1 MTAEP
6 RAARAE
12 AAPPQRSDP
21 SAAEHRAAAAPQAAR
36 PGVTRP
42 GVTRPRP
49 ESPAAAGPA
58 GRRPRTERLR
68 RRGAARVPELLRDR
82 PFRRYWSAQT
92 ISMFGDQISSVAL
105 PLVAVLAL
113 HAGPAAMGYLAALVW
128 LPSLLFSLHAGAW
141 ADRHGRRRAI
151 MIAADLGR
159 AALLASVPVCY
170 ALGVLTL
177 GQLYLVAFGT
187 GTLSVLFT
195 VSDVVLFV
203 ALVPAGR
210 YVEGNS
216 LVYGSRAVSFIGGPS
231 VGGLLVQLLTA
242 PFAVAADALSFLGSA
257 LFLSRIRPEEP
268 PTEPQRRGALLAGAR
283 FIMGS
288 GIVRASLA
296 AVATINFFNFM
307 FFALFIL
314 YATRS
319 LHIRPGLLGLIL
331 GAGAIG
337 GLIGSLITR
346 RLAARVGVGWAY
358 VIGCV
363 VFPAPLAGVPLAA
376 GPHLLVAGT
385 LFAAEFVSG
394 FGVMVLDISIGSI
407 FAAVIPDQL
416 RSRVSGAF
424 SAVNYGTR
432 PAGALLGGALGT
444 LIGLRPTLWIAAIGG
459 TTGFLWLLP
468 SPLPR
473 FRMPPAGP

>member
-1 MTAEP
+1 MPAQTVPAQTAQPRVSDPAPAAPTLSAQP
-6 RAARAE
+6 RAARSGA
-12 AAPPQRSDP
+12 
-21 SAAEHRAAAAPQAAR
+21 
-36 PGVTRP
+36 
-42 GVTRPRP
+42 TRPRR
-49 ESPAAAGPA
+49 ESPAAPGPA
-58 GRRPRTERLR
+58 GRPRAARLR
-68 RRGAARVPELLRDR
+68 RRAADRVPELLRDR

-113 HAGPAAMGYLAALVW
+113 HAGPAAMGYLAALAW

-141 ADRHGRRRAI
+141 ADRHGRRRAT

-159 AALLASVPVCY
+159 AALLISIPVCY
-170 ALGVLTL
+170 GLGVLTL

-195 VSDVVLFV
+195 VSDAVLFV
-203 ALVPAGR
+203 TLVPAGR

-216 LVYGSRAVSFIGGPS
+216 LVYGSRALSFIGGPS

-257 LFLSRIRPEEP
+257 LFLGRIRPEEP

-283 FIMGS
+283 FIVGS

-363 VFPAPLAGVPLAA
+363 LFPAPLVLVPLAG
-376 GPHLLVAGT
+376 GPQPLVAERCSRPSSCPASASWSWT
-385 LFAAEFVSG
+385 SASG
-394 FGVMVLDISIGSI
+394 
-407 FAAVIPDQL
+407 
-416 RSRVSGAF
+416 RSSR
-424 SAVNYGTR
+424 R
-432 PAGALLGGALGT
+432 
-444 LIGLRPTLWIAAIGG
+444 
-459 TTGFLWLLP
+459 
-468 SPLPR
+468 
-473 FRMPPAGP
+473 

>member
-1 MTAEP
+1 
-6 RAARAE
+6 
-12 AAPPQRSDP
+12 
-21 SAAEHRAAAAPQAAR
+21 
-36 PGVTRP
+36 
-42 GVTRPRP
+42 
-49 ESPAAAGPA
+49 
-58 GRRPRTERLR
+58 
-68 RRGAARVPELLRDR
+68 
-82 PFRRYWSAQT
+82 
-92 ISMFGDQISSVAL
+92 MFGDQISSVAL

-141 ADRHGRRRAI
+141 ADRHGRRRAT

-159 AALLASVPVCY
+159 AALLISVPVCY

-195 VSDVVLFV
+195 VSDAVLFV
-203 ALVPAGR
+203 TLVPAGR

-257 LFLSRIRPEEP
+257 LFLGRIRPEEP
-268 PTEPQRRGALLAGAR
+268 PTEPQRRGALLA
-283 FIMGS
+283 

-363 VFPAPLAGVPLAA
+363 VFPAPLVLVPLAA

-459 TTGFLWLLP
+459 ATGFLWLLP